1 MESSNNISKDIQ
13 ELPPSA
19 PSGVSP
25 GVRGDQASYSA
36 DTVQRKAENA
46 TREEELQP
54 QICCCITRPGEFQQE
69 YNGSDLRLEESPG
82 YSAEQKTFQQ
92 MLLASVRTG
101 DDDGSLSDKEPPLQ
115 VGSSNA
121 PSMATLD
128 YMGELDKVRRRLP
141 SDQGDNPLPAL
152 HETGPPAK
160 RRAISA
166 PKGASARPENMVV
179 EGPCNPIC
187 SVGCNRIDEKKEED
201 DDVREDGSVHW
212 PTSRRGEDDGTGE
225 IGPYHLTT
233 FYVWFPGSNGMYSIP
248 GAVTVPSQ
256 DAEDFRSLSHLWLTS
271 RWQGQRL
278 AVLDVRG
285 IGMPHVVGVAHV
297 PSDARHGLM
306 NLVSSFEIAI
316 EANHPAQEE
325 QWFHGAELAAD
336 GERVNDDTRPTTE
349 K

>member
-13 ELPPSA
+13 ESPSSA

-25 GVRGDQASYSA
+25 GVRGDQANFSG
-36 DTVQRKAENA
+36 DTAQREAES
-46 TREEELQP
+46 TIREEELQP
-54 QICCCITRPGEFQQE
+54 RTCYITRPGTFQQE

-82 YSAEQKTFQQ
+82 YLAEQKTFQQ

-101 DDDGSLSDKEPPLQ
+101 DDDGSRSDKEPPLQ

-179 EGPCNPIC
+179 EGPCNAIC
-187 SVGCNRIDEKKEED
+187 SVGCDRIDEKKEED
-201 DDVREDGSVHW
+201 DDVREDGSGHW

-233 FYVWFPGSNGMYSIP
+233 FYVWFPGSGGMHSIP
-248 GAVTVPSQ
+248 GAVTVPTQ

-285 IGMPHVVGVAHV
+285 IGTPHVVGVAHV
-297 PSDARHGLM
+297 PTVAGDSLT
-306 NLVSSFEIAI
+306 NLVSSFEIAT
-316 EANHPAQEE
+316 EANHPAQED
-325 QWFHGAELAAD
+325 QWFVG
-336 GERVNDDTRPTTE
+336 DTRPTIE